1 MNADLDGAIAAG
13 LAFLARGAAAEA
25 SGLWRDFALPGI
37 SSGSTECVSA
47 FIAAQIAALP
57 AGRELA
63 ATVVEAIA
71 SRPRATGG
79 WGYREDVPE
88 DCDSTAWVLLAAAAA
103 GVDLPRPMI
112 ERSTAFIASNQRP
125 DGGFVTYPPAAKE
138 SLTPADQAGW
148 FEPEV
153 SVTASATLALALTGH
168 GDSERMGGACRY
180 LERSCRDG
188 LWEAYWWRG
197 FGYPTYLSLLALS
210 KAGHALGEARALATE
225 QAVLS
230 RRCAG
235 GGWANANG
243 AAANGFSTSFAL
255 RALLLLG
262 RPGAGTAVGEAAS
275 YLSGLVTA
283 DGMVP
288 ASAEMLAPG
297 GFEGRDVV
305 LRDSGYVTTACV
317 IRALHE
323 ARRAAVPVV
332 QGG

>member
-1 MNADLDGAIAAG
+1 MNAALDDAIAAG
-13 LAFLARGAAAEA
+13 VAFLGRSAGAEA
-25 SGLWRDFALPGI
+25 SGLWRDFALPGV
-37 SSGSTECVSA
+37 STGSTECVSA

-57 AGRELA
+57 EGRELA
-63 ATVVEAIA
+63 ASVVGAIA
-71 SRPRATGG
+71 SRARETGG

-88 DCDSTAWVLLAAAAA
+88 DCDSTAWVLLAAAAT
-103 GVDLPRPMI
+103 GVDLPRPLV
-112 ERSTAFIASNQRP
+112 ERSTTFIASNQRAN
-125 DGGFVTYPPAAKE
+125 GGFVTYGPAAKE

-153 SVTASATLALALTGH
+153 SVTASAALALAATGQ
-168 GDSERMGGACRY
+168 GDTERLRRACHY

-210 KAGHALGEARALATE
+210 KVGRGLGGARVAATE
-225 QAVLS
+225 QAILL

-243 AAANGFSTSFAL
+243 TAANGFSTSFAL
-255 RALLLLG
+255 RALLLLDQP
-262 RPGAGTAVGEAAS
+262 RAGVAVDEAVS

-283 DGMVP
+283 TGLVP
-288 ASAEMLAPG
+288 PSAEMLAPG

-305 LRDSGYVTTACV
+305 LRDSGNMTTACV

-323 ARRAAVPVV
+323 ARTRLAK
-332 QGG
+332 